1 MFTGEWNNDLKILE
15 SHISKLK
22 YNTATDRMKLFKIPK
37 SVGGSI
43 LLGYTWRGKM
53 SATKCREW
61 CPINKRYKTKLLSE
75 NPEIWV
81 MLKEFQELYFSDF
94 VFSGV
99 QLNKN
104 YLIPRHKDSA
114 NKGESVLVCCGDYI
128 GGNTIVEIDDE
139 EISMNGRE
147 KPIRFDGSK
156 YYHRVEEFEGNRY
169 TAVFFRDNKLF

>member
-1 MFTGEWNNDLKILE
+1 MFTGEWDNDLKILE

-22 YNTATDRMKLFKIPK
+22 YDTGTNRMKKFKIPK
-37 SVGGSI
+37 SKGGSI
-43 LLGYTWRGKM
+43 LLGYTWMGYLSK
-53 SATKCREW
+53 TKKREW

-104 YLIPRHKDSA
+104 YLIPRHIDSA
-114 NKGESVLVCCGDYI
+114 NQGESVLVCCGTYT

-156 YYHRVEEFEGNRY
+156 YYHWVSDFEGDRY
-169 TAVFFRDNKLF
+169 SLVFFRDNKLF